1 MSTREIISKVDGKNN
16 LREYLSAMKY
26 QSWRILKRR
35 VNVKLHFCDFT
46 YQLNWEF
53 DFSIRME
60 TFLDTNKLQPIWQK
74 NQKLQQHTV

>member
-1 MSTREIISKVDGKNN
+1 MSTREISKLDGKNN
-16 LREYLSAMKY
+16 LREYASAMKY
-26 QSWRILKRR
+26 QSLRISKRR
-35 VNVKLHFCDFT
+35 VNVKLHFCDST